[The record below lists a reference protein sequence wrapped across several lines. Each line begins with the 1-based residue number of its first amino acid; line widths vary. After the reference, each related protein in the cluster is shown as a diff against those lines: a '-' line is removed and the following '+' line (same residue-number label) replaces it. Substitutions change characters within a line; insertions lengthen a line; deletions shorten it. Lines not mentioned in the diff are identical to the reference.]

1 VQVKDSYRFRYIH
14 SRQGLRYKALSL
26 FDACSGWIAVVVIG
40 TLTAC
45 VAFVVDVAVATV
57 SDWKQGYCTRN
68 PFLNVEGCCA
78 GKTPLLSTSNSE
90 LGQEYCDTWHAW
102 SSNYAR
108 SFGIYVGL
116 ALIFGT
122 ISSSA
127 TMMTRSSLPSVSPP
141 NEQSL
146 APQIKINGLTE
157 DTPPAV
163 PTPSTGGKVMYMASG
178 SGIPEIKVILS
189 NHKLQRDIH

>member
-1 VQVKDSYRFRYIH
+1 
-14 SRQGLRYKALSL
+14 
-26 FDACSGWIAVVVIG
+26 VIG
-40 TLTAC
+40 ALTAC

-68 PFLNVEGCCA
+68 PFLNIEGCCA
-78 GKTPLLSTSNSE
+78 GKTPLLSAAEFE
-90 LGQEYCDTWHAW
+90 LVEEYCDAWHAW
-102 SSNYAR
+102 SPSYVR

-127 TMMTRSSLPSVSPP
+127 TMTTKSSLPSVSPP
-141 NEQSL
+141 VGQSL

-157 DTPPAV
+157 DTPPAI
-163 PTPSTGGKVMYMASG
+163 PTPSTGGKIMYMASG
-178 SGIPEIKVILS
+178 SGIPEIKVNSTMHLLYWRHTLTSYLYALRLS
-189 NHKLQRDIH
+189 SLASTFHPFSPSACSL